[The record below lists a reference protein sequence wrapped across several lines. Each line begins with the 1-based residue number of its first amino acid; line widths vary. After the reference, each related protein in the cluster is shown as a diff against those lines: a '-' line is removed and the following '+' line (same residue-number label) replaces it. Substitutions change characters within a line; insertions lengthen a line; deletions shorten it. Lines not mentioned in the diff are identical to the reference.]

1 MPALNFKIFFL
12 KISLFNV
19 CFSRKNTFKFLF
31 FKNNRVI
38 SSNNDLQKVMK
49 HTDIK
54 KVQIVA
60 KMNVCL
66 IGSDNTMDFETMN
79 GITAVIM
86 FTTALIQLLK
96 CTLRFN
102 LS

>member
-1 MPALNFKIFFL
+1 
-12 KISLFNV
+12 
-19 CFSRKNTFKFLF
+19 
-31 FKNNRVI
+31 
-38 SSNNDLQKVMK
+38 MK

-54 KVQIVA
+54 KVQILA

-66 IGSDNTMDFETMN
+66 IGGDNTMDFETMK

-96 CTLRFN
+96 CALRFN